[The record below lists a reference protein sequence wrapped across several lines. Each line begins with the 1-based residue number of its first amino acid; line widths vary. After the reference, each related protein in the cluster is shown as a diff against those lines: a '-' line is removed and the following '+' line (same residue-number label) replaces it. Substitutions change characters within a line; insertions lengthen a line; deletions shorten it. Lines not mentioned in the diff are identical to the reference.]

1 MKLVIVGAGKVGE
14 TLVAKLTKENHDIIV
29 VDEDPKAVETVVN
42 RYDARGIVGNGGE
55 RSILLNAECDTADF
69 FVACTSRDELN
80 LLCCVLAKKLGAKHT
95 MARVRDPEYFNE
107 RDTLGEE
114 LEVDMLFN
122 PEYRIAIEIA
132 QLLRFPSAI
141 NIETFAGGKIAMIE
155 LRITEKNP
163 IVGKSLLEIAQ
174 TYDSKVLF
182 CMVTRGDSVFIPRGD
197 FVIKE
202 KDTVY
207 IAAPQTDITN
217 FCKKLHVFKQKAKS
231 VFIIGGGKIAYYL
244 AQELIDFGV
253 DVKIIEQDEKRCV
266 ELSEEL
272 PRATIILG
280 DGTDQEVLDEENLKS
295 CDGCV
300 TLTGMD
306 EENVIISLY
315 ALSQKVGKVI
325 TKVDRTSIGK
335 MVKQLGLDTVV
346 SPRNVVANQ
355 LIRYVRANQT
365 NEGEGINALYRV
377 HDKAE
382 ALEFTVSD
390 TFKHTGIPLKEL
402 NAKLRQNVL
411 ICGIVR
417 DNLVIIPNGD
427 TTFEKG
433 DKVLIVTTAKKITNL
448 SQIVK

>member
-1 MKLVIVGAGKVGE
+1 MVF
-14 TLVAKLTKENHDIIV
+14 
-29 VDEDPKAVETVVN
+29 
-42 RYDARGIVGNGGE
+42 VGNGGE

-122 PEYRIAIEIA
+122 PEYRIAVEIA

-141 NIETFAGGKIAMIE
+141 NIETFA
-155 LRITEKNP
+155 
-163 IVGKSLLEIAQ
+163 
-174 TYDSKVLF
+174 
-182 CMVTRGDSVFIPRGD
+182 
-197 FVIKE
+197 
-202 KDTVY
+202 
-207 IAAPQTDITN
+207 
-217 FCKKLHVFKQKAKS
+217 
-231 VFIIGGGKIAYYL
+231 GGKIAYYL

-300 TLTGMD
+300 ILTGMD

-390 TFKHTGIPLKEL
+390 TFKYTGIPLKEL

-417 DNLVIIPNGD
+417 NNLVIIPNGD